1 MGFKKVDVKTLDMK
15 PFEKIGSEWM
25 LISAEKDGKANTMTA
40 SWGGL
45 GVMWGKNVAF
55 IVIRPQRYTKEFLD
69 REAGY
74 SLCFF
79 DESHRAALNYCG
91 SHSGR
96 DGDKA
101 KACQL
106 TTAFCDGIPYYEEAE
121 LVLLCKKLYHQDM
134 AAESFADPALLKQN
148 YPGNDLHTA
157 YIGEIVKVL
166 GKNA

>member
-1 MGFKKVDVKTLDMK
+1 MGFIWNK
-15 PFEKIGSEWM
+15 PVS
-25 LISAEKDGKANTMTA
+25 
-40 SWGGL
+40 
-45 GVMWGKNVAF
+45 F
-55 IVIRPQRYTKEFLD
+55 IFIRPQRYTKEFLD

-166 GKNA
+166 GQKRLKLNSLKQNNQRLTLFSTDGCFCLHEING